1 MTAMPGCSEIID
13 ISAPLHAHTLTYP
26 GDPVFGRTLVKE
38 IDDEGAGYNLS
49 LLSMSAHCGTHI
61 DAPRHFIAGG
71 RCVHDISSTR
81 WITPAL
87 VIDTGD
93 DRMIEP
99 RHLEGH
105 ALREGM
111 SVLFR
116 TRNCH
121 DLVRNRMIERPVALT
136 LEAAQ
141 VLVALH
147 VNLVGIDWLSI
158 ESGDDPSFPVHHL
171 LLGNDVIILETAQL
185 HHIEAGAYTL
195 AVFPLHLMDADGAPV
210 RAALLR

>member
-1 MTAMPGCSEIID
+1 MTRTVLGEIID

-26 GDPVFGRTLVKE
+26 GDPVFARTLVRE
-38 IDDEGAGYNLS
+38 IDDEGAGYNMS

-71 RCVHDISSTR
+71 RCVHDISAAR

-87 VIDTGD
+87 VVDTGD
-93 DRMIEP
+93 DPMIEP
-99 RHLEGH
+99 RHIEGR
-105 ALREGM
+105 AVEEGM
-111 SVLFR
+111 SILFR

-121 DLVRNRMIERPVALT
+121 DLARNRMIAAPVTLT
-136 LEAAQ
+136 LEAARL
-141 VLVALH
+141 LVDLR

-158 ESGDDPSFPVHHL
+158 EGGDDASFPVHHL
-171 LLGNDVIILETAQL
+171 LLSHDVIILETLHL

-195 AVFPLHLMDADGAPV
+195 AVFPLHLMDSDGAPV
-210 RAALLR
+210 RAALIR